1 MFQKARETTFL
12 ESTSLLMT
20 VLRWRKPLLAVTF
33 ISALA
38 AGIFSGPS
46 FITPKYKSTVIF
58 FPPATNSIS
67 KALLDEHSSDKQDIL
82 AFGEEEQA
90 EQMLQILNSDEIR
103 EAIIRKYKLMKHY
116 GICPDEAYR
125 LTRLSEEFH
134 DNISFSRTE
143 FMSVR
148 IDVLDKDP
156 AMAASIANDIAALL
170 DSMKSK
176 IQRSRASEA
185 LLIVEQTYQEKL
197 QASAVKEDSLTR
209 LREMGVM
216 DYRNQSVI
224 WNEEYAKSY
233 ASLSNDKA
241 ALGVLLKYKPDND
254 TSVINTR
261 ARIRGAESRL
271 KDLQGKLDL
280 LARYGGAS
288 VSLTEQ
294 LTLDREELAKMK
306 EQVDKLRLDANQ
318 QLSHKFLVNKAVQ
331 AEKKSYPVRWMIV
344 LMAGLGGFLIALLVL
359 LGTERYREIRY
370 RI

>member
-1 MFQKARETTFL
+1 
-12 ESTSLLMT
+12 
-20 VLRWRKPLLAVTF
+20 
-33 ISALA
+33 
-38 AGIFSGPS
+38 
-46 FITPKYKSTVIF
+46 
-58 FPPATNSIS
+58 
-67 KALLDEHSSDKQDIL
+67 
-82 AFGEEEQA
+82 
-90 EQMLQILNSDEIR
+90 MLQILNSDEIR
-103 EAIIRKYKLMKHY
+103 ETIVHKYDLMRHY
-116 GICPDEAYR
+116 GISPDEAFP
-125 LTRLSEEFH
+125 LTRLMEEFH
-134 DNISFSRTE
+134 DNISYSRTE

-156 AMAASIANDIAALL
+156 AMAAAIANDISSLL
-170 DSMKSK
+170 DSMKTK
-176 IQRSRASEA
+176 IQRARAIEA
-185 LLIVEQTYQEKL
+185 LQILESTYQDKL
-197 QASAVKEDSLTR
+197 ATVRQKEDSLTR

-241 ALGVLLKYKPDND
+241 ALNVLLQYKPDND

-280 LARYGGAS
+280 LARFGGAS

-294 LTLDREELAKMK
+294 LTLDREELAKIK
-306 EQVDKLRLDANQ
+306 EQVDKLKMDANQ
-318 QLSHKFLVNKAVQ
+318 QLSHKFLVNKAVK
-331 AEKKSYPVRWMIV
+331 AEKKSYPVRWIIV
-344 LMAGLGGFLIALLVL
+344 LLGGLGGFLLALLVL